1 MDSLNKNVQ
10 SYMLTKI
17 KTIFMTHLLF
27 VKDLSHFVGELRAG
41 KQIYQEINGEM
52 YCNVYWIVYNS

>member
-1 MDSLNKNVQ
+1 
-10 SYMLTKI
+10 MLTKI